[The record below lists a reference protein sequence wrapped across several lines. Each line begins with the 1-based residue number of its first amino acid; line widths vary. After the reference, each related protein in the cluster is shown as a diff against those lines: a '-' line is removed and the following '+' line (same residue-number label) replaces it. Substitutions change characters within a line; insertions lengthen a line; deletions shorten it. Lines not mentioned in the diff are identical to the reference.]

1 MQLRSILLACLLAM
15 GACSRQEAAT
25 PAAPEPAPASVP
37 ATAPAAAPEADAGG
51 VLTPELAARL
61 VRMHSPV
68 LGPKQAPVTIVEFLD
83 PACGACAAFSPVVKQ
98 IQLVYPNEV
107 RVVVRYA
114 AFHQGSDQAIRL
126 IEAARRQ
133 GKFEAVLDALFER
146 QEEWAS
152 HQAPNI
158 RQIGPIASSVGVD
171 LDKARRDAALPA
183 ITEVLRL
190 DSEDIVALKVERTPT
205 FFVNGKPLIDFGPEQ
220 LLELVRQEVARSK
233 G

>member
-25 PAAPEPAPASVP
+25 PAAPAPAPASVP
-37 ATAPAAAPEADAGG
+37 ASAPAAAPEADAGG
-51 VLTPELAARL
+51 VLAPELAARL

-68 LGPKQAPVTIVEFLD
+68 IGPKQAPVTIVEFLD

-171 LDKARRDAALPA
+171 LEKARRDAALPA

-190 DSEDIVALKVERTPT
+190 DGEDIVALKVERTPT
-205 FFVNGKPLIDFGPEQ
+205 FFVNGKPLVEFGPEQ